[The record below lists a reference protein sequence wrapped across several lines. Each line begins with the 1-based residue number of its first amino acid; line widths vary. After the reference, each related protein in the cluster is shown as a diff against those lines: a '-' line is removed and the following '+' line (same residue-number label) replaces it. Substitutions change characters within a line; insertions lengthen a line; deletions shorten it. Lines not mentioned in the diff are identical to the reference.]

1 MVSRHAVPVHRMRVQ
16 SFPEQP
22 FRVPSEAGMPF
33 KGGDERGCL
42 LEDVF
47 RNVAASGSRI

>member
-1 MVSRHAVPVHRMRVQ
+1 MVSCYAVPVHRMRVQ

-22 FRVPSEAGMPF
+22 FHVPSEAGMPF

-42 LEDVF
+42 LEYVF

>member
-1 MVSRHAVPVHRMRVQ
+1 MVFRYAVPVHRMRVQ
-16 SFPEQP
+16 PFLEQP
-22 FRVPSEAGMPF
+22 FCVPSEPGMSF

-42 LEDVF
+42 LEYIF